1 MDYAYLNQGGFDPS
15 MSCAMSVGMDGTS
28 AALAAAAA
36 AAAVTGGQVHAG
48 GQSGPSIPGS
58 GYGGAGDPRCGPSM
72 VPSPPAVGVHGYGAT
87 SAYGAAMRAAGSMH
101 PGHHQ
106 YMAATGGG
114 GGSGAMATG
123 SCSMIPRPR
132 EHAQAPPGMFVSGE
146 CKRRFLLQVII
157 QFTCRNQFL

>member
-15 MSCAMSVGMDGTS
+15 MSCSMSVGMEQS

-36 AAAVTGGQVHAG
+36 AAAVSGGQLHG
-48 GQSGPSIPGS
+48 GVPSGPGSGS
-58 GYGGAGDPRCGPSM
+58 GYGGNGDPRCGPSM
-72 VPSPPAVGVHGYGAT
+72 VPSPPAVGVHGYGPT
-87 SAYGAAMRAAGSMH
+87 SAYGAAMRSMH

-114 GGSGAMATG
+114 NSGVMTTG

-132 EHAQAPPGMFVSGE
+132 EHGQPPPGMFVSGKPITE
-146 CKRRFLLQVII
+146 SYFLY
-157 QFTCRNQFL
+157 TSS